1 MTVEKYTLEN
11 GLEVWLKE
19 IHTAPLISHWTW
31 YRVGSRN
38 ELPGRTGIS
47 HWVEHM
53 QFKGTAQFP
62 TGVLEKAV
70 SRCGG
75 VWNAF
80 TFLDWTTYFQTLPAD
95 QIDLALRME
104 PDRMVNSQY
113 DPTELE
119 SERTVVISELEG
131 GENEPMVRLDKAVQ
145 EAAFQVHPYHHE
157 VIGSLEDLQH
167 MTRSDLLEH
176 YHTFYNP
183 SNALIA
189 IAGDFSTPQ
198 ILARLNELYRH
209 IPAREIPPQNLP
221 PEPASSAER
230 YVEVK
235 GPGETTYLQ
244 VAYHSPAAAH
254 PDFFPLTVADSLL
267 TGPSSLNMFGGGGVS
282 NKTTRLYRRLVEKEL
297 VIAVNGG
304 LQATIDP
311 FLYEITMVLYPG
323 RDPQEVLKVLDEEI
337 ARMSEEPVSEEE
349 ISRAVKQARAL
360 FAYGSESI
368 TNQGFWMG
376 YANMFASYRWF
387 ENYVEELQKTTPA
400 QVQQAARRI
409 LNPANRV
416 IGLYLPDGS
425 GEEQME

>member
-189 IAGDFSTPQ
+189 IAGDFSTPP
-198 ILARLNELYRH
+198 N
-209 IPAREIPPQNLP
+209 
-221 PEPASSAER
+221 
-230 YVEVK
+230 
-235 GPGETTYLQ
+235 
-244 VAYHSPAAAH
+244 
-254 PDFFPLTVADSLL
+254 
-267 TGPSSLNMFGGGGVS
+267 FGS
-282 NKTTRLYRRLVEKEL
+282 
-297 VIAVNGG
+297 
-304 LQATIDP
+304 
-311 FLYEITMVLYPG
+311 
-323 RDPQEVLKVLDEEI
+323 
-337 ARMSEEPVSEEE
+337 
-349 ISRAVKQARAL
+349 
-360 FAYGSESI
+360 
-368 TNQGFWMG
+368 
-376 YANMFASYRWF
+376 F
-387 ENYVEELQKTTPA
+387 E
-400 QVQQAARRI
+400 
-409 LNPANRV
+409 
-416 IGLYLPDGS
+416 
-425 GEEQME
+425 